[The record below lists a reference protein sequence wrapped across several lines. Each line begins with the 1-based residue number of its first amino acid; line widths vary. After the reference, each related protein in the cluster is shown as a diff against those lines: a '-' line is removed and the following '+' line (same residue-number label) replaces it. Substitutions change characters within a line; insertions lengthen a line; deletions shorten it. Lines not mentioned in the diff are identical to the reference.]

1 MLQIPKRYLPHTVQ
15 VRVPKKVEDGFGG
28 QYEEPVTIEHVRVE
42 PIWTLRATQY
52 QLQDGARGILYIDAV
67 NSEGAFE
74 IPAKSLVT
82 LEGEP
87 SPANVLA
94 CHPIIGVDRV
104 HHWEVELS

>member
-15 VRVPKKVEDGFGG
+15 VQVPKDSDGFGG
-28 QYEEPVTIEHVRVE
+28 QYEEPQTIAHVRVE
-42 PIWTLRATQY
+42 PLWTLRATQY
-52 QLQDGARGILYIDAV
+52 QLQDGAHGILFVDAV

-74 IPAKSLVT
+74 IPAGSLVT

-94 CHPIIGVDRV
+94 CHPFIGADEV